1 MEEDKIIERSE
12 ENRRLKLGDKQIR
25 NKTIGKE

>member
-12 ENRRLKLGDKQIR
+12 DNRRLKLEDKQIR